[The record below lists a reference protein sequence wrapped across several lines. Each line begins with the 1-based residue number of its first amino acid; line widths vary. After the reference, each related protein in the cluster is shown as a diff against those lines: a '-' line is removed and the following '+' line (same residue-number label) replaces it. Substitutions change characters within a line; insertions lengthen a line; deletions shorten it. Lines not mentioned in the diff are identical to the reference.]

1 MKTTR
6 HILSTAALAV
16 LLCPFVGQAA
26 WGQSNRNPQ
35 ISELRLQVLE
45 VSTRRDLGYVNP
57 GETIA
62 VPEGSTVRL
71 IMTAMPTGNGKPLYP
86 ETVFTDPAKGGLVIS
101 RASQE
106 NANVT
111 VQVPRNTGRE
121 GRERTLPLSFKITE
135 SINVPVNERTG
146 TVYLRVV
153 PTEATLPA
161 PSVGATSRSRELV
174 NVLYRGI
181 LLREPDESGARN
193 FMTDLERDGYNGLLR
208 AARIIAGSEESR
220 IQVYDRENV
229 SNQQRLV
236 ALYKNLLGLSSS
248 QVSSSEWD
256 SYLRQLNSGDIT
268 SVVDSMVRSDRFR
281 DYQRLNEA
289 VYSSR

>member
-1 MKTTR
+1 MKATQR
-6 HILSTAALAV
+6 IILPALMAV
-16 LLCPFVGQAA
+16 LLCPIVGQAA
-26 WGQSNRNPQ
+26 FGQSNRNPQ
-35 ISELRLQVLE
+35 ISDLSLQVLE
-45 VSTRRDLGYVNP
+45 VGSRRDLGSVNP
-57 GETIA
+57 GGTIA

-71 IMTAMPTGNGKPLYP
+71 IMSALPTGNGKPLYP

-111 VQVPRNTGRE
+111 VQVPRTN
-121 GRERTLPLSFKITE
+121 GRERTLPLSFRITE
-135 SINVPVNERTG
+135 SLNLPANERTG
-146 TVYLRVV
+146 TIYLRVV
-153 PTEATLPA
+153 PAESTLP
-161 PSVGATSRSRELV
+161 GASTVVPSRSRELV

-193 FMTDLERDGYNGLLR
+193 FMADVERDGYNGLLN

-229 SNQQRLV
+229 SNQQRLS

-248 QVSSSEWD
+248 QINSSEWD
-256 SYLRQLNSGDIT
+256 TYLRQLNAGDIT
-268 SVVDSMVRSDRFR
+268 GVVDSMVRSERFLN
-281 DYQRLNEA
+281 YQRLGDLA
-289 VYSSR
+289 YSR